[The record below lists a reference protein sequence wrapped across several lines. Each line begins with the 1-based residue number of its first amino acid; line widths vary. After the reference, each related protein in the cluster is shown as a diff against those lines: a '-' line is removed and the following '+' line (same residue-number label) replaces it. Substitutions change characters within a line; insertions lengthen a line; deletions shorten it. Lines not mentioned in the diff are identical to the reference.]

1 MWLLTMCVCCSSTF
15 HASLDTWNR
24 CLEMS
29 VDGRSLWICELC
41 MNLFA
46 YVSSLAHFLTMF
58 SLFLLFLLLLFF
70 FFLNSY
76 LSMSKY
82 DAAAFCCEEL
92 ILHDPM
98 NHLLHCRLAEIYY
111 TMGPSHMAT
120 ARKYESNNLY
130 M

>member
-1 MWLLTMCVCCSSTF
+1 VWLVTMCVILRLYMY
-15 HASLDTWNR
+15 HLDTWNR
-24 CLEMS
+24 CLVMS
-29 VDGRSLWICELC
+29 VAGRSLWICELYI
-41 MNLFA
+41 NLFA
-46 YVSSLAHFLTMF
+46 SAFLNNFLTMF
-58 SLFLLFLLLLFF
+58 SLFLLLSFL
-70 FFLNSY
+70 FLNSY

-111 TMGPSHMAT
+111 TMGPSHIAT
-120 ARKYESNNLY
+120 ARKYESNKLY